1 MNILL
6 IICLLTSGVAG
17 VQESSERIIK
27 ISSKRAV
34 QNIDTNITTLIDKVV
49 VVDGEMTI
57 RCDKMTIESEKV
69 QITGE
74 NEKSK
79 TEAKFVV
86 AEKNVSITK
95 KDSIAYGDRAEYFVL
110 EKKVVLTG
118 NPKIIQTDP
127 KTGKKNEIR
136 GSVITLYRD
145 KNIVEISD
153 MNGDLTKEE
162 KTAK

>member
-1 MNILL
+1 MNFLMMVFL
-6 IICLLTSGVAG
+6 VTSGVVG
-17 VQESSERIIK
+17 VQENSDRTIQ

-34 QNIDTNITTLIDKVV
+34 QNMETNITTLIEKVK

-69 QITGE
+69 QATDGSTE
-74 NEKSK
+74 SK

-136 GSVITLYRD
+136 GSVIILYRD
-145 KNIVEISD
+145 KNIVEIAD
-153 MNGDLTKEE
+153 MDGDLTKEE
-162 KTAK
+162 KAVK